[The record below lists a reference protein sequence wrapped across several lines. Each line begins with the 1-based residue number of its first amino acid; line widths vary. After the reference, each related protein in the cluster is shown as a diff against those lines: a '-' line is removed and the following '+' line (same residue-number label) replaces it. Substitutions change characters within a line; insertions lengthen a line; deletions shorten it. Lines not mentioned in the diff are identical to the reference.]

1 MNTKIRI
8 SIWIVVLFLVF
19 SGIGLSSQ
27 KALAA
32 SGSSIQ
38 RTALI
43 SVYHGYALA
52 TVYDRLPSSVSFLR
66 RTSQEVSLT
75 TLNVND
81 IDESRLIEAH
91 SLQALARSSALT
103 SLSVNDID
111 ESRLIEAY
119 NLQALARFSALTSRS
134 VNDID
139 ESRLIKAY
147 SLQAL
152 SRFSALTSLSVN
164 DIAES
169 RLIEAYSSRVRYNF
183 ELHPRPWR

>member
-8 SIWIVVLFLVF
+8 SIWIVALFLVF

-52 TVYDRLPSSVSFLR
+52 TVYDGLPYSVAILRQASRLA
-66 RTSQEVSLT
+66 SLT
-75 TLNVND
+75 TLNIND
-81 IDESRLIEAH
+81 IDESRLIEAYN
-91 SLQALARSSALT
+91 LQALARSSALT

-119 NLQALARFSALTSRS
+119 
-134 VNDID
+134 
-139 ESRLIKAY
+139 
-147 SLQAL
+147 
-152 SRFSALTSLSVN
+152 
-164 DIAES
+164 
-169 RLIEAYSSRVRYNF
+169 SSRVRYYF